1 MNRVRNGPVE
11 IKMCAASNGKRHVWQ
26 GRFNSV
32 FASVRDKLKQ
42 LHDIYKRQTNTEECF
57 DSVDD
62 DTIMECLL
70 TVEASVFY
78 NAKKNVLSVK
88 EKDN

>member
-1 MNRVRNGPVE
+1 MIFTSAKPTQKN
-11 IKMCAASNGKRHVWQ
+11 
-26 GRFNSV
+26 
-32 FASVRDKLKQ
+32 
-42 LHDIYKRQTNTEECF
+42 

-78 NAKKNVLSVK
+78 NAKNNVLSVK